1 MDNYLIELGL
11 GVLFTLT
18 AWGFKKWVQSLENNI
33 KSLQEN
39 QKDLDKEVKVIMT
52 LTSMGCPLFSTIHED
67 IQKALAPLGYTP
79 DTIDIELTFDPPWN
93 DSMVSEKGKAELG
106 IS

>member
-39 QKDLDKEVKVIMT
+39 QKDLDKEVRVVEENYAPKSDLKEIKEE
-52 LTSMGCPLFSTIHED
+52 IID
-67 IQKALAPLGYTP
+67 RLARIEGYLMRNK
-79 DTIDIELTFDPPWN
+79 D
-93 DSMVSEKGKAELG
+93 V
-106 IS
+106 

>member
-39 QKDLDKEVKVIMT
+39 QKDLDKEVKVIKENYSPKSD
-52 LTSMGCPLFSTIHED
+52 LKEIKEEIID
-67 IQKALAPLGYTP
+67 RLARIEGYLMRNK
-79 DTIDIELTFDPPWN
+79 D
-93 DSMVSEKGKAELG
+93 V
-106 IS
+106 

>member
-1 MDNYLIELGL
+1 MHLTNAEVIENLHAVIDPELDITIVDLGL
-11 GVLFTLT
+11 IYD
-18 AWGFKKWVQSLENNI
+18 VQFPT
-33 KSLQEN
+33 K
-39 QKDLDKEVKVIMT
+39 KEVKVIMT
-52 LTSMGCPLFSTIHED
+52 LTSMGCPLFNTINED

>member
-39 QKDLDKEVKVIMT
+39 QKDLDKEVKVIMENYAPKSD
-52 LTSMGCPLFSTIHED
+52 LKEIKEEIID
-67 IQKALAPLGYTP
+67 RLARIEGYLMRNK
-79 DTIDIELTFDPPWN
+79 D
-93 DSMVSEKGKAELG
+93 V
-106 IS
+106 

>member
-1 MDNYLIELGL
+1 MKITKEKVIEYLHAVIDPELDITIVDLGL
-11 GVLFTLT
+11 VYD
-18 AWGFKKWVQSLENNI
+18 VQFPSP
-33 KSLQEN
+33 
-39 QKDLDKEVKVIMT
+39 KEVKIVMT
-52 LTSMGCPLFSTIHED
+52 LTSMGCPLFNTIHED
-67 IQKALAPLGYTP
+67 IQKALAPLGYMP

>member
-1 MDNYLIELGL
+1 MNITKEKVIEHLHAVIDPELDITIVDLGL
-11 GVLFTLT
+11 VYDVKFPN
-18 AWGFKKWVQSLENNI
+18 E
-33 KSLQEN
+33 
-39 QKDLDKEVKVIMT
+39 KEVKVIMT
-52 LTSMGCPLFSTIHED
+52 LTSMGCPLFGTIHED

>member
-39 QKDLDKEVKVIMT
+39 QKELDKEVKVIKENYSPKSD
-52 LTSMGCPLFSTIHED
+52 LKEIKEEIID
-67 IQKALAPLGYTP
+67 RLARIEGYLMRNK
-79 DTIDIELTFDPPWN
+79 D
-93 DSMVSEKGKAELG
+93 V
-106 IS
+106 

>member
-39 QKDLDKEVKVIMT
+39 QKDLDKEVKVIKENYAPRSD
-52 LTSMGCPLFSTIHED
+52 LKD
-67 IQKALAPLGYTP
+67 IKEEIIDRLARIEGYLMRNK
-79 DTIDIELTFDPPWN
+79 D
-93 DSMVSEKGKAELG
+93 V
-106 IS
+106 